1 MSLNISDPNKFLSNA
16 SKTYHLN
23 VESMVKTFRSV
34 FHNRKKAKCLF
45 ISSSEVYSLNDN
57 SKPHHEDD
65 SLNMNN
71 DIGKVKQLFILGIDC
86 TKFGPTAR
94 YIMLA
99 ASLFLFTC
107 GYGYYQ
113 EWVVYSWF
121 KRKLGL
127 FTTMFYFIGTAICA
141 LVEKFITTY
150 YEFPGNFTT
159 NLRES
164 KKFLQITVGVST
176 QYDEEVMVNVES
188 HQLALRGIILGVMS
202 EYSEQDVAGREG
214 KQGLA
219 DSIKDALNIFLE
231 DKEGFGG
238 VEGIH
243 FTSFVLQ

>member
-1 MSLNISDPNKFLSNA
+1 MAENKEENKKGGIVKIAIFAAAGLVLLAIGLGIGALIFGGGSDPDPSAEVSEILEGKNPEKEKTEEDSEEESTEAESDVEMECVENADGEEECVPKKKVKKVNVEEKFL
-16 SKTYHLN
+16 
-23 VESMVKTFRSV
+23 
-34 FHNRKKAKCLF
+34 
-45 ISSSEVYSLNDN
+45 
-57 SKPHHEDD
+57 
-65 SLNMNN
+65 
-71 DIGKVKQLFILGIDC
+71 
-86 TKFGPTAR
+86 
-94 YIMLA
+94 
-99 ASLFLFTC
+99 
-107 GYGYYQ
+107 
-113 EWVVYSWF
+113 
-121 KRKLGL
+121 
-127 FTTMFYFIGTAICA
+127 
-141 LVEKFITTY
+141 TTY

>member
-1 MSLNISDPNKFLSNA
+1 MADNKEENKKGGIVKIAIFAVAGLVLLGIGLGIGALIFGGGSEPDPSAEVSEILEGKNPEKEKEEESSKDENAEEESEVEMECVENADGEEECVPKKKVKKVNVEEKFL
-16 SKTYHLN
+16 
-23 VESMVKTFRSV
+23 
-34 FHNRKKAKCLF
+34 
-45 ISSSEVYSLNDN
+45 
-57 SKPHHEDD
+57 
-65 SLNMNN
+65 
-71 DIGKVKQLFILGIDC
+71 
-86 TKFGPTAR
+86 
-94 YIMLA
+94 
-99 ASLFLFTC
+99 
-107 GYGYYQ
+107 
-113 EWVVYSWF
+113 
-121 KRKLGL
+121 
-127 FTTMFYFIGTAICA
+127 
-141 LVEKFITTY
+141 TTY

-159 NLRES
+159 NLREF

-231 DKEGFGG
+231 EKEGFGG

>member
-1 MSLNISDPNKFLSNA
+1 MADNKEENEKKGGIVKIAIFAAAGLVLLGIGLGIGALIFGGGSEPDPSAEVSEILDGNKSPTENKKDEEEETAEEEGEVEMECVENADGEEECVPKKKVKKVNVEEKFL
-16 SKTYHLN
+16 
-23 VESMVKTFRSV
+23 
-34 FHNRKKAKCLF
+34 
-45 ISSSEVYSLNDN
+45 
-57 SKPHHEDD
+57 
-65 SLNMNN
+65 
-71 DIGKVKQLFILGIDC
+71 
-86 TKFGPTAR
+86 
-94 YIMLA
+94 
-99 ASLFLFTC
+99 
-107 GYGYYQ
+107 
-113 EWVVYSWF
+113 
-121 KRKLGL
+121 
-127 FTTMFYFIGTAICA
+127 
-141 LVEKFITTY
+141 TTY

-202 EYSEQDVAGREG
+202 EFSQDDVAGREG
-214 KQGLA
+214 KQTLA

>member
-1 MSLNISDPNKFLSNA
+1 MAENKEENKKGGIVKIAIFAAAGLVLLAIGLGIGALIFGGGSDPDPSAEVSEILEGKNPEKEKTEEESDEESTEAESDVEMECVENADGEEECVPKKKVKKVNVEEKFL
-16 SKTYHLN
+16 
-23 VESMVKTFRSV
+23 
-34 FHNRKKAKCLF
+34 
-45 ISSSEVYSLNDN
+45 
-57 SKPHHEDD
+57 
-65 SLNMNN
+65 
-71 DIGKVKQLFILGIDC
+71 
-86 TKFGPTAR
+86 
-94 YIMLA
+94 
-99 ASLFLFTC
+99 
-107 GYGYYQ
+107 
-113 EWVVYSWF
+113 
-121 KRKLGL
+121 
-127 FTTMFYFIGTAICA
+127 
-141 LVEKFITTY
+141 TTY

>member
-1 MSLNISDPNKFLSNA
+1 MADNKDENEKKGGIVKIAIFVAAGLVLLGVGLGIGALIFGGSSEPDPSAEVSEILDGKRAPIEDKKNEEEEESAEEESEVEMECTENADGEEECVPKKKVKKVNVEEKFL
-16 SKTYHLN
+16 
-23 VESMVKTFRSV
+23 
-34 FHNRKKAKCLF
+34 
-45 ISSSEVYSLNDN
+45 
-57 SKPHHEDD
+57 
-65 SLNMNN
+65 
-71 DIGKVKQLFILGIDC
+71 
-86 TKFGPTAR
+86 
-94 YIMLA
+94 
-99 ASLFLFTC
+99 
-107 GYGYYQ
+107 
-113 EWVVYSWF
+113 
-121 KRKLGL
+121 
-127 FTTMFYFIGTAICA
+127 
-141 LVEKFITTY
+141 TTY

-202 EYSEQDVAGREG
+202 EFSQDDVAGREG
-214 KQGLA
+214 KQILA